1 MKEVGIVKDIE
12 ESIVVVGIEMHEGCE
27 SCMNGSCKAGRS
39 ALKTYNAKGLTLV
52 PGDEVEIEVKSIEQA
67 RGAFWVLGL
76 PLIALFFGYGIGVL
90 LFPSTSEA
98 PAVASAGLFFILAMA
113 TGIAVQKRRKF
124 DALPVV
130 LRKIEGFNAQ
140 S

>member
-1 MKEVGIVKDIE
+1 MREVGIVKDIE
-12 ESIVVVGIEMHEGCE
+12 EKIVVVGIEMHEGCE
-27 SCMNGSCKAGRS
+27 SCINSSCKAGRS
-39 ALKTYNAKGLTLV
+39 ALKTYNAKDLELV

-76 PLIALFFGYGIGVL
+76 PLIALFLGYGIGFL
-90 LFPSTSEA
+90 FFPSTSEA
-98 PAVASAGLFFILAMA
+98 PAVASAGLFFAIAMA
-113 TGIAVQKRRKF
+113 VGLGIQKRRKF

-130 LRKIEGFNAQ
+130 LRKIEGLSSQ